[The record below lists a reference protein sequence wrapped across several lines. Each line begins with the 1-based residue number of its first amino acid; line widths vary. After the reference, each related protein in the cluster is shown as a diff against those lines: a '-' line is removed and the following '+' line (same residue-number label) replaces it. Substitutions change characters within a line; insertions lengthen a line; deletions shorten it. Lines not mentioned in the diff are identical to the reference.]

1 MGGDPE
7 AVGPERDGA
16 VFFPQDLRGGESTGG
31 PLGGT
36 GQSLQWAPGA
46 SSGGERAGQQVLWSW
61 GSREES
67 VLQGLGLPWAQ
78 RPGGGSSTRGPAR
91 RALGTRPWGG
101 ETAGVLPLFT
111 RFRRMAL
118 FVLFYMNFPS
128 LARAVR
134 TQQLGL
140 RRSAR

>member
-67 VLQGLGLPWAQ
+67 ALQGWVFHGHSDPVAALAPEGLPGGPWEPGLGEA
-78 RPGGGSSTRGPAR
+78 RPQGSCRCLHVS
-91 RALGTRPWGG
+91 G
-101 ETAGVLPLFT
+101 EWLCLCCFT
-111 RFRRMAL
+111 
-118 FVLFYMNFPS
+118 
-128 LARAVR
+128 
-134 TQQLGL
+134 
-140 RRSAR
+140 